1 MPNPTTRNRTN
12 PGRHWAPTQRGRI
25 RATMIRLERDWGHL
39 SGSQQERCLELLA
52 SLGAAL
58 RQERVGEPANPA

>member
-1 MPNPTTRNRTN
+1 
-12 PGRHWAPTQRGRI
+12 
-25 RATMIRLERDWGHL
+25 MIRLERDWGHL